1 MLKYSQRCSK
11 CEEKNSILTALFY
24 RDVRESETEIEKL
37 QRHLKEAE
45 EKNKLLLLEN
55 KRLRK
60 ALEMKFNDCEEMKEG
75 KQSKQRADQDTASDI
90 LHAIFTPGQVKN

>member
-1 MLKYSQRCSK
+1 M
-11 CEEKNSILTALFY
+11 
-24 RDVRESETEIEKL
+24 EIEKL

-60 ALEMKFNDCEEMKEG
+60 ALEMKSNDCEEMKE
-75 KQSKQRADQDTASDI
+75 SKQRADQDTASDI
-90 LHAIFTPGQVKN
+90 LHAIFTSSQVKN